1 MKGNPYYQCS
11 QLVPFSYLSNVI
23 LFLAAPD
30 ETNSIR
36 ILKNGISQNHSPSDT
51 SLITCVA
58 LTKDCQII
66 AYGCSNGSVRLYFP
80 ASKSVK
86 MLGTHSTKVLM
97 NFTIHVGCP
106 KPLGQF
112 LSFYKSAC
120 ENE

>member
-1 MKGNPYYQCS
+1 M
-11 QLVPFSYLSNVI
+11 SYDFI
-23 LFLAAPD
+23 FLAAPD

-58 LTKDCQII
+58 LTKDCQTI

-86 MLGTHSTKVLM
+86 MLGTHSTKVH
-97 NFTIHVGCP
+97 NESYNTGYP
-106 KPLGQF
+106 KPL
-112 LSFYKSAC
+112 
-120 ENE
+120 

>member
-1 MKGNPYYQCS
+1 MIS
-11 QLVPFSYLSNVI
+11 VARLYLFKTNLCQMI
-23 LFLAAPD
+23 LIFLAAPD

-58 LTKDCQII
+58 LTKDCQTI

-86 MLGTHSTKVLM
+86 MLGTHSTKVKM
-97 NFTIHVGCP
+97 NFTIQGIQNHYEH
-106 KPLGQF
+106 F
-112 LSFYKSAC
+112 LKQVFF
-120 ENE
+120 EIVF

>member
-1 MKGNPYYQCS
+1 M
-11 QLVPFSYLSNVI
+11 SYDFI
-23 LFLAAPD
+23 FLAAPD

-58 LTKDCQII
+58 LTKDCQTI

-86 MLGTHSTKVLM
+86 MLGTHSTKVIKM
-97 NFTIHVGCP
+97 KFSIQGMPNHHNS
-106 KPLGQF
+106 F
-112 LSFYKSAC
+112 LKKSFS
-120 ENE
+120 